1 MACLS
6 FHKVC
11 KIEEIPPGERLF
23 VEMDDKPI
31 VILNIDDGFFAI
43 DDVCTHDD
51 GPLGD
56 GDIEDVQIICPR
68 HGARFDLRTGEVI
81 SLPAVSGVSTYP
93 TRVVEG
99 ILEIGIEA

>member
-1 MACLS
+1 MAGLI

-31 VILNIDDGFFAI
+31 VIINISDGFFAI

-56 GDIEDVQIICPR
+56 GDIEDDQIICPR
-68 HGARFDLRTGEVI
+68 HGARFNLRTGEVM
-81 SLPAVSGVSTYP
+81 SLPAISDVSTYP

-99 ILEIGIEA
+99 ILEFGIEA